1 MNSGKTFFYFGGHS
15 TKLISFLL
23 SNLKKRKEKRKK
35 RKGDKGILQDYSN
48 SIVIHIPHCLCIVIE
63 GRGEFPKKGKKK
75 LFP

>member
-1 MNSGKTFFYFGGHS
+1 MNSGKTSSFFSPGHS
-15 TKLISFLL
+15 RKVISFLL
-23 SNLKKRKEKRKK
+23 SNLKKKKEKK

-48 SIVIHIPHCLCIVIE
+48 SIVIHIPYCLCIVIE